1 MNQTLCDWFR
11 DLSPELAFGLLESH
25 WSTELLDH
33 AAGCLSCQNNLDEL
47 ILIGDRL
54 LLVGPQIAPPADF
67 EARVVARMSPP
78 SGASGGIP
86 GPAAGARSRRVALVA
101 AAAALVGLAVGG
113 GYAIGHRGTVHPE
126 VAAANLTGGRAGAIL
141 RPDGTVAGTIT
152 LSNRPRP
159 LALVTVD
166 DPRPG
171 AGVVTCEL
179 VDANGQATTIGTWSF
194 DQIAGGAWA
203 VGIDPTLLSA
213 QKMNIRSAAGAV
225 LATAI
230 LH

>member
-1 MNQTLCDWFR
+1 MNETLCDWFR
-11 DLSPELAFGLLESH
+11 DLSAELALGLLESH

-47 ILIGDRL
+47 ILIGHRL
-54 LLVGPQIAPPADF
+54 LLAGPQIAPPAEF
-67 EARVVARMSPP
+67 EDRAVVRMSPP
-78 SGASGGIP
+78 LATPERDTGRV
-86 GPAAGARSRRVALVA
+86 AANRSRRLALVA
-101 AAAALVGLAVGG
+101 AAATLVGLAAGG

-126 VAAANLTGGRAGAIL
+126 VAAANLMGGRAGAIL

-152 LSNRPRP
+152 LSSRPRP
-159 LALVTVD
+159 LALITVD

-179 VDANGQATTIGTWSF
+179 VDADGRGTTIGTWSF
-194 DQIAGGAWA
+194 DQIARGAWA
-203 VGIDPTLLSA
+203 VGIDTTLLSA
-213 QKMNIRSAAGAV
+213 QKMNIRSATGAV

-230 LH
+230 LQ